1 MSEAEMFFQGEL
13 IIRIVLAGICGA
25 IIGNERRNRL
35 KEAGIRTH
43 VIVAI
48 GSALIM
54 TISKYGFFDIDSYD
68 ASRVAAQIVSG
79 VGFLGAGVIFV
90 KKENVSGLTTA
101 AGLWTTAGIGMAI
114 GAGLYIVGIASAI
127 LVILIQ
133 IILHNSKGLF
143 KEMVMNRFILD
154 LENTAEAKKFLD
166 VLLDDDSLEVVSYK
180 AKSGEY
186 KHISMTIK
194 FNSLK
199 KQSMFL
205 QNIRNSEYVKEVQM

>member
-1 MSEAEMFFQGEL
+1 MTQSELFFQVEL
-13 IIRIVLAGICGA
+13 ILRILMAGVCGA

-54 TISKYGFFDIDSYD
+54 TISKYGFFDIASYD

-79 VGFLGAGVIFV
+79 IGFLGAGVIFV

-114 GAGLYIVGIASAI
+114 GAGLYIVGVASAI

-133 IILHNSKGLF
+133 LLLHNSKGIF
-143 KEMVMNRFILD
+143 KEMVVNRFVID
-154 LENTAEAKKFLD
+154 MYNIPEANAFID
-166 VLLDDDSLEVVSYK
+166 QLLQDEELEVVSFKVK
-180 AKSGEY
+180 ADKT
-186 KHISMTIK
+186 KHITMTLK

-199 KQSMFL
+199 KERIFL
-205 QNIRNSEYVKEVQM
+205 EILRNSEYVIELQM